1 MLEDIF
7 DALTMT
13 NEENFSAIQM
23 RKLAKQKPDR
33 DAKRERE
40 SITKAI
46 YNEAMNGKYEYHRNH
61 LHPRNIEYLKEQG
74 FIVLYSDN
82 TYSIKWGDT

>member
-1 MLEDIF
+1 MFDDIF
-7 DALTMT
+7 DRCVATS
-13 NEENFSAIQM
+13 EDNFSAMLM
-23 RKLAKQKPDR
+23 RKLARQKPDR

-61 LHPRNIEYLKEQG
+61 LHPLNIKYLEERD
-74 FIVLYSDN
+74 FTVSYSDN
-82 TYSIKWGDT
+82 TYFIKWGDD

>member
-1 MLEDIF
+1 MFDDIF
-7 DALTMT
+7 DAITMT
-13 NEENFSAIQM
+13 SEDNFSAMLM
-23 RKLAKQKPDR
+23 RKLARQKPDR

-61 LHPRNIEYLKEQG
+61 LHPNNIKYLEERG
-74 FIVLYSDN
+74 FTVLCSDN
-82 TYSIKWGDT
+82 TYFIKWGDD

>member
-1 MLEDIF
+1 MFDDIF
-7 DALTMT
+7 DAITMT
-13 NEENFSAIQM
+13 SEDNFSAMLM
-23 RKLAKQKPDR
+23 RKLARQKPDR

-61 LHPRNIEYLKEQG
+61 LHPNNIKYL
-74 FIVLYSDN
+74 
-82 TYSIKWGDT
+82 

>member
-1 MLEDIF
+1 MFDDIF
-7 DALTMT
+7 DAITMT
-13 NEENFSAIQM
+13 SEDNFSAIQM

-46 YNEAMNGKYEYHRNH
+46 YNEAMNGKYEYRRNH
-61 LHPRNIEYLKEQG
+61 LHPNNIKYLEDQG
-74 FIVLYSDN
+74 FTVLYSDN
-82 TYSIKWGDT
+82 TYFIKWGDD